1 MGALLTAIKTGA
13 SGVSWYI
20 KGVMGEDAYAKYLA
34 HHDSKHSD
42 EEGDADE
49 THVMTEREFWR
60 DHSDRQTQNPQG
72 RCC

>member
-1 MGALLTAIKTGA
+1 MGTLFAALRSGA
-13 SGVSWYI
+13 AGVSWYF
-20 KGVMGEDAYAKYLA
+20 KAVMGEDAYAKYLA
-34 HHDSKHSD
+34 HHQSQHFDGK
-42 EEGDADE
+42 GLAAE